1 MQVVWKMRMAGRNQD
16 EREWILTK
24 GGRVGA
30 EWDVRKWKSELD
42 REGKCV
48 GLNIWKN
55 GKERKSTME
64 WYKEKEAPMYERWYD
79 GSLGGNLLFRAM
91 AQCMD
96 VNERNY
102 RWSESCS
109 KVCQLMCDMGEDESV
124 EHVVLE
130 CEKYE
135 RDRMEMMQVIL
146 TELGHRLDERV
157 EKTGREWMVLL
168 LGLCRETNE
177 RMIEAMKEFLEKK
190 WCVRCREN

>member
-1 MQVVWKMRMAGRNQD
+1 
-16 EREWILTK
+16 
-24 GGRVGA
+24 
-30 EWDVRKWKSELD
+30 
-42 REGKCV
+42 
-48 GLNIWKN
+48 
-55 GKERKSTME
+55 
-64 WYKEKEAPMYERWYD
+64 
-79 GSLGGNLLFRAM
+79 
-91 AQCMD
+91 MD

-146 TELGHRLDERV
+146 TELGHSWDERV
-157 EKTGREWMVLL
+157 ENTGWVLLHTEYRMVLL